1 MENHVSVGHLERV
14 LLPLT
19 FGKHQS
25 HGTEF
30 TVLAVEIWDTG
41 IVVNLHFASTNGSE
55 PSTPEIAVHDHFG
68 TEYRLDQVATVGA
81 RQLQF
86 FAPSIPEG
94 TRSLTIRC
102 ADPDGASFVV
112 ALAVPAVNGRGGE
125 TLHGH
130 VKRLPARPNGMRPNG
145 LGPDMD
151 QEAS

>member
-1 MENHVSVGHLERV
+1 MVDHVSGGHLERV

-25 HGTEF
+25 QGTEF

-41 IVVNLHFASTNGSE
+41 IVVNLHLASVNGDE
-55 PSTPEIAVHDHFG
+55 PQTPEIIVHDHFG
-68 TEYRLDQVATVGA
+68 TEYKLDQVATVGA

-94 TRSLTIRC
+94 TRSLTIRSV
-102 ADPDGASFVV
+102 DPDSRSFVV
-112 ALAVPAVNGRGGE
+112 ALAVPAPNGRGGE

-130 VKRLPARPNGMRPNG
+130 VRRLPGRHGG
-145 LGPDMD
+145 LPPAEK
-151 QEAS
+151 EAS

>member
-1 MENHVSVGHLERV
+1 MVDHVSGGHLERV

-25 HGTEF
+25 QGTEF

-41 IVVNLHFASTNGSE
+41 IVVNLHLASVNDDE
-55 PSTPEIAVHDHFG
+55 PQTPEIVVHDHFG
-68 TEYRLDQVATVGA
+68 TEYKLDEVATIGS

-94 TRSLTIRC
+94 TRSLTIRSV
-102 ADPDGASFVV
+102 DPDSRSFVV
-112 ALAVPAVNGRGGE
+112 ALAVPAANGRGGE

-130 VKRLPARPNGMRPNG
+130 VRRLQQGRRDGLPPAEK
-145 LGPDMD
+145 
-151 QEAS
+151 EAS

>member
-1 MENHVSVGHLERV
+1 MVDHVSGGHLERV

-25 HGTEF
+25 QGTEF

-41 IVVNLHFASTNGSE
+41 IVVNLHLASVNGDE
-55 PSTPEIAVHDHFG
+55 PQTPEIVVHDHFG
-68 TEYRLDQVATVGA
+68 TEYKLDEVATVGA

-94 TRSLTIRC
+94 TRSLTIRSV
-102 ADPDGASFVV
+102 DPNSRSFVV
-112 ALAVPAVNGRGGE
+112 ALAVPAANGRGGE

-130 VKRLPARPNGMRPNG
+130 VKRLPGRRGG
-145 LGPDMD
+145 LPPAEK
-151 QEAS
+151 EAS

>member
-1 MENHVSVGHLERV
+1 MVDHLSGGHLERV

-25 HGTEF
+25 QGTAF
-30 TVLAVEIWDTG
+30 TVLAVEIWNTG
-41 IVVNLHFASTNGSE
+41 IVVNLHLHHASKKGTK
-55 PSTPEIAVHDHFG
+55 PKTPDIVVHDHFG
-68 TEYRLDQVATVGA
+68 TEYTLDEVATVGS

-94 TRSLTIRC
+94 TRSLTIRSV
-102 ADPDGASFVV
+102 DPEGASFVV
-112 ALAVPAVNGRGGE
+112 ALAVPAPNGRGGE

-130 VKRLPARPNGMRPNG
+130 VKRLRPRVETGQDVR
-145 LGPDMD
+145 

>member
-1 MENHVSVGHLERV
+1 MVDHVSGGHLERV

-25 HGTEF
+25 QGIEF

-41 IVVNLHFASTNGSE
+41 IVVNLHLASVSE
-55 PSTPEIAVHDHFG
+55 DEPQNPEIVVNDHFG
-68 TEYRLDQVATVGA
+68 TEYRLDEVATVGS

-94 TRSLTIRC
+94 TRSLTIRSG
-102 ADPDGASFVV
+102 DPNSASFVV
-112 ALAVPAVNGRGGE
+112 ALAVPAANGRGGE

-130 VKRLPARPNGMRPNG
+130 VRRLPARREG
-145 LGPDMD
+145 LPPAE

>member
-1 MENHVSVGHLERV
+1 MSGGHLERV

-25 HGTEF
+25 QGTEF

-41 IVVNLHFASTNGSE
+41 IVVNLHLASVNEDE
-55 PSTPEIAVHDHFG
+55 PQTPEIVVHDHFG
-68 TEYRLDQVATVGA
+68 TEYKLDEVATVGT

-94 TRSLTIRC
+94 TRSLTIRSVD
-102 ADPDGASFVV
+102 ADSAGFVV
-112 ALAVPAVNGRGGE
+112 ALAVPAPNGRGGE

-130 VKRLPARPNGMRPNG
+130 VRRLPPRQEG
-145 LGPDMD
+145 LPPVE

>member
-1 MENHVSVGHLERV
+1 MVDHVSGGHLERV

-25 HGTEF
+25 QGTEF

-41 IVVNLHFASTNGSE
+41 IVVNLHLASVNE
-55 PSTPEIAVHDHFG
+55 DKPQTPEIVVHDHFG
-68 TEYRLDQVATVGA
+68 TEYKLDEVATVGS

-94 TRSLTIRC
+94 TRSLTIRSV
-102 ADPDGASFVV
+102 DPNSRSFVV
-112 ALAVPAVNGRGGE
+112 ALAVPAPNGRGGE

-130 VKRLPARPNGMRPNG
+130 VRRLPGRQEG
-145 LGPDMD
+145 LPPAEK
-151 QEAS
+151 EAS

>member
-1 MENHVSVGHLERV
+1 MVDHVSGGHLERV

-25 HGTEF
+25 QGTEF

-41 IVVNLHFASTNGSE
+41 IVVNLHLASVNDDE
-55 PSTPEIAVHDHFG
+55 PQTPEIVVHDHFG
-68 TEYRLDQVATVGA
+68 TEYKLDEVATIGS

-94 TRSLTIRC
+94 TRSLTIRSV
-102 ADPDGASFVV
+102 DPDSRSFVV
-112 ALAVPAVNGRGGE
+112 ALAVPAANGRGGE

-130 VKRLPARPNGMRPNG
+130 VRRLQPGRRDGLPPAEK
-145 LGPDMD
+145 
-151 QEAS
+151 EAS

>member
-1 MENHVSVGHLERV
+1 MVDHVSGGHLERV

-25 HGTEF
+25 QGTAF

-41 IVVNLHFASTNGSE
+41 IVVNLHLASVNDDE
-55 PSTPEIAVHDHFG
+55 PQTPEIVIHDHFG
-68 TEYRLDQVATVGA
+68 TEYKLDEVATVGS

-94 TRSLTIRC
+94 TRSLTIR
-102 ADPDGASFVV
+102 AGDPDSASFVV
-112 ALAVPAVNGRGGE
+112 ALAVPAANGRGGE

-130 VKRLPARPNGMRPNG
+130 VRRLPARQEG
-145 LGPDMD
+145 LPPAE

>member
-1 MENHVSVGHLERV
+1 MVDHVSGGHLERV

-25 HGTEF
+25 QGIEF

-41 IVVNLHFASTNGSE
+41 IVVNLHLASVNEDE
-55 PSTPEIAVHDHFG
+55 PQTPAIVVHDHFG
-68 TEYRLDQVATVGA
+68 TEYRLDEVATVGS

-94 TRSLTIRC
+94 TRSLTIRSG
-102 ADPDGASFVV
+102 DPNSASFVV
-112 ALAVPAVNGRGGE
+112 ALAVPAANGRGGE

-130 VKRLPARPNGMRPNG
+130 VRRLPGRREG
-145 LGPDMD
+145 LPPEE

>member
-25 HGTEF
+25 QGTEF

-41 IVVNLHFASTNGSE
+41 IVVNLHLASTNGSE
-55 PSTPEIAVHDHFG
+55 PSTPEIAIHDHFG

-102 ADPDGASFVV
+102 ARS
-112 ALAVPAVNGRGGE
+112 VNTPSSTSRSGNDAGKRISRGSW
-125 TLHGH
+125 
-130 VKRLPARPNGMRPNG
+130 RIPSSPRPR
-145 LGPDMD
+145 
-151 QEAS
+151 

>member
-1 MENHVSVGHLERV
+1 MVDHVSGGHLERV

-25 HGTEF
+25 QGIEF

-41 IVVNLHFASTNGSE
+41 IVVNLHLASVSE
-55 PSTPEIAVHDHFG
+55 DEPQTPAIVVHDHFG
-68 TEYRLDQVATVGA
+68 TEYTLDEVATVGS

-94 TRSLTIRC
+94 TRSLTIRSG
-102 ADPDGASFVV
+102 DPNSASFVV
-112 ALAVPAVNGRGGE
+112 ALAVPAPNGRGGE

-130 VKRLPARPNGMRPNG
+130 VRRLPARREG
-145 LGPDMD
+145 LPPAE

>member
-1 MENHVSVGHLERV
+1 MVDHVSGGQLERV

-41 IVVNLHFASTNGSE
+41 IVVNLHLASTNGTE
-55 PSTPEIAVHDHFG
+55 PHTPEIVIHDHFG
-68 TEYRLDQVATVGA
+68 TEYGLDQVATIGS

-86 FAPSIPEG
+86 FAPSIPPG
-94 TRSLTIRC
+94 TRSLTIRSVD
-102 ADPDGASFVV
+102 AEGASFVV
-112 ALAVPAVNGRGGE
+112 ALAVPAANGRGGE
-125 TLHGH
+125 TIHGH
-130 VKRLPARPNGMRPNG
+130 VKRLYHRPEPS
-145 LGPDMD
+145 PDVQ